1 MSGKFQMLNVK
12 TYIGMWND
20 FGNLTHWGHSHGY
33 RVNENDLQDF
43 QEPDYRQSL
52 TISFSGQKWLNS
64 PYNSL
69 THVSGQLWE
78 DLERKLPP
86 FGHPQPGIIRQ
97 WELQLH
103 FHPPTMSFVCLCV
116 RPSVCVCGKHLL
128 VCLITHHPFKLGS
141 PNLDNRCKRP
151 WLRSPLF
158 LGVIDL
164 DLKGQI
170 DLQSQNLP
178 HFELVHAI
186 THHQLKLQFPNLE
199 QKFILALFRSLP
211 ILGLI
216 EIDLQFNF

>member
-1 MSGKFQMLNVK
+1 MSQVIGQVWGEVVGCRNWPVIRVPQFIALRRKVVKLNFILGNN
-12 TYIGMWND
+12 TFLPEAS
-20 FGNLTHWGHSHGY
+20 FGL
-33 RVNENDLQDF
+33 RVL
-43 QEPDYRQSL
+43 SL
-52 TISFSGQKWLNS
+52 PAS
-64 PYNSL
+64 
-69 THVSGQLWE
+69 
-78 DLERKLPP
+78 
-86 FGHPQPGIIRQ
+86 
-97 WELQLH
+97 
-103 FHPPTMSFVCLCV
+103 VCLCV

-128 VCLITHHPFKLGS
+128 VCVITHHPFKLGS